1 MLEIDWNVDH
11 GWGKPN
17 IVPFKNL
24 SVHPFSSALHYAIQ
38 CFEGLKAIKGK
49 DGIIRMFRPE
59 CNMFRLK
66 SSTKALCLPD
76 FDGK

>member
-1 MLEIDWNVDH
+1 MLEIDWTRAK
-11 GWGKPN
+11 GWGKPR
-17 IVPFKNL
+17 IIPFEDLKI
-24 SVHPFSSALHYAIQ
+24 HPFSSALHYAIQ

-49 DGIIRMFRPE
+49 DGKVRMFRPE

-66 SSTKALCLPD
+66 ESSKALCLPD